1 MFKLG
6 ICMHGRVL
14 ADSQHATT
22 WSDGNICLDPRLNV
36 TFFEKTVNY
45 CVEIEVGPV
54 LKWENL
60 VDLGNM

>member
-54 LKWENL
+54 LK
-60 VDLGNM
+60 